1 MAAFS
6 LTSDKQ
12 FIVASYAENDPDF
25 YVYEYKGD
33 PNALEAT
40 RCCEGWETDGVRVG
54 PSEYADFTALELFG
68 VTIQGTST
76 QWRELT
82 KDLKLEGFD
91 GQAFRLVVNRL
102 GQCFVDKVNA
112 PSVRLLRLNDCFGW
126 SKYGVKLPKSSVV
139 GFSYPNVWNRCDIYS
154 GETVVDVRGI
164 VLEAE
169 EAKAE
174 VRVLRKSLE
183 EKQKE
188 VENAKLELELCKREL
203 ECTKG
208 VVMMKRSKETTRIWS
223 AAERKWWKA
232 CRV

>member
-6 LTSDKQ
+6 LTSDNQ
-12 FIVASYAENDPDF
+12 FIVASYAENDPDL

-33 PNALEAT
+33 PNALEVT
-40 RCCEGWETDGVRVG
+40 QSCDGWETDGVRVG
-54 PSEYADFTALELFG
+54 PSEHADFRALELFG

-76 QWRELT
+76 QWRELM

-102 GQCFVDKVNA
+102 GQCFVNKVNA
-112 PSVRLLRLNDCFGW
+112 PSVRLLRLNDRFGW
-126 SKYGVKLPKSSVV
+126 SKYGVELPKSSL
-139 GFSYPNVWNRCDIYS
+139 GGYPNVWNVIFDIYS

-164 VLEAE
+164 VLESE

-174 VRVLRKSLE
+174 VRELRKSLE